1 MLLPLGILASASG
14 GADYEL
20 ISTTLV
26 TSAVASV
33 TFSSLN
39 TAAAAYK
46 HLQLRYTG
54 RTTRAVSEDGSP
66 IMYLNG
72 DTAANYRTHYLVGA
86 GSSPAVSY
94 DNGTSLGLG
103 SHPGSSAGANQFLGS
118 VVDILDFSQTTK
130 NTTLRISAGLA
141 GSFNGVRLVSGAWFN
156 TAAVTSIQVSANVGN
171 WAVGSR
177 FSLYG
182 LKG

>member
-54 RTTRAVSEDGSP
+54 RTTRGVSEDGSP

-72 DTAANYRTHYLVGA
+72 DTAANYRSHYLVGN
-86 GSSPAVSY
+86 SSTTSSY

-103 SHPGSSAGANQFLGS
+103 SHPGSSAGSYQFLGS
-118 VVDILDFSQTTK
+118 VIDILDFSQTTK
-130 NTTLRISAGLA
+130 NTTLRIAAGLP
-141 GSFNGVRLVSGAWFN
+141 GSFNSVRLASGAWFN
-156 TAAVTSIQVSANVGN
+156 TAAVTSVQVSANVGN
-171 WAVGSR
+171 WEVGSR